1 MACVGNRT
9 DSILSQ
15 RTQPNSQSQPTIH
28 VTSMTNRGKTASAVY
43 LFFYVFVK
51 FCRYVIIMS
60 ARKELDENLIIQVE
74 NFPCLYNITLKEYK
88 DVKAKD
94 NAWAVVSAAIGS
106 SGMYSIHW

>member
-1 MACVGNRT
+1 
-9 DSILSQ
+9 
-15 RTQPNSQSQPTIH
+15 
-28 VTSMTNRGKTASAVY
+28 
-43 LFFYVFVK
+43 
-51 FCRYVIIMS
+51 MS